1 MEHASLLWKGVSPLR
16 KGLSNKILIIKP
28 DYATLRRMEEERAG
42 AGERQVLQQCET
54 GALQMGLLLLSI
66 SSNETTCVIFRRIW
80 LCDSMPSWGAALGFT
95 V

>member
-54 GALQMGLLLLSI
+54 GAADGVVTQRSRVLSSGGCGSVIRCLLGVLL
-66 SSNETTCVIFRRIW
+66 
-80 LCDSMPSWGAALGFT
+80 
-95 V
+95 

>member
-54 GALQMGLLLLSI
+54 GAADGVVVTQRSRVLSSGGYGSVIRCLLGALL
-66 SSNETTCVIFRRIW
+66 
-80 LCDSMPSWGAALGFT
+80 
-95 V
+95 